1 MSGNMPPDTKRMA
14 QGLCHIKTNWRFA
27 ASAPLNGQRMV
38 IMGAVKFISIDRF
51 RNEEVLGFCQEIA
64 ARIADVSD
72 VAESDAGKAFC
83 EQILSYSG
91 ELDVLR
97 EINYK
102 LIDEADA
109 AVDSAILALRAH
121 LQALLV
127 YPRDDIRES
136 ARTIWN
142 AIEPYGSPV
151 RLPYNE
157 EYAVVGRMLDTLE
170 AIDMGLQ
177 SRTLVDAWIASLRK
191 HYDAFMALRKDFH
204 NERAE
209 QPVGRIKATRQTLSD
224 AWKTLVNYINGLAM
238 IHPSAE
244 LNALIDVLNTIIQA
258 KKAAIKIRKRTKKT
272 AAEAATETV
281 DIDP

>member
-1 MSGNMPPDTKRMA
+1 
-14 QGLCHIKTNWRFA
+14 
-27 ASAPLNGQRMV
+27 
-38 IMGAVKFISIDRF
+38 MGAVKSISIDRF
-51 RNEEVLGFCQEIA
+51 RNEELLGFCQEIGN
-64 ARIADVSD
+64 RIADVKD
-72 VAESDAGKAFC
+72 VSESDAGKAFC

-97 EINYK
+97 EVNYK
-102 LIDEADA
+102 DISEADA
-109 AVDSAILALRAH
+109 AVDSAVLGLRAH

-127 YPRDDIRES
+127 YPRDDIREA

-142 AIEPYGSPV
+142 AVEPYGSPV

-157 EYAVVGRMLDTLE
+157 EYAIVGRMLDTLE
-170 AIDMGLQ
+170 AIDTGMQ
-177 SRTLVDAWIASLRK
+177 SLTLVDAWITSLRK

-224 AWKTLVNYINGLAM
+224 AWKTLVSYINGLAM
-238 IHPSAE
+238 IHPNAE

-258 KKAAIKIRKRTKKT
+258 KKAALKTRESAKKT

-281 DIDP
+281 DIEP

>member
-1 MSGNMPPDTKRMA
+1 
-14 QGLCHIKTNWRFA
+14 
-27 ASAPLNGQRMV
+27 MV
-38 IMGAVKFISIDRF
+38 IMGAVKLISIMNF

-97 EINYK
+97 EVNYK
-102 LIDEADA
+102 HIIDADA

-127 YPRDDIRES
+127 YPRDDIREA

-177 SRTLVDAWIASLRK
+177 SKTLVDAWIASLRK

-244 LNALIDVLNTIIQA
+244 LNTLIDVLNTIIQA
-258 KKAAIKIRKRTKKT
+258 KKAAIKTRKRTKKT

>member
-1 MSGNMPPDTKRMA
+1 MQESCRTTAHVA
-14 QGLCHIKTNWRFA
+14 QK
-27 ASAPLNGQRMV
+27 APTGQRMV
-38 IMGAVKFISIDRF
+38 VMGTLKSISITNL
-51 RNEEVLGFCQEIA
+51 RNEEVLGFCQEISN
-64 ARIADVSD
+64 RIADVKEVS
-72 VAESDAGKAFC
+72 ESDAGKAFC

-97 EINYK
+97 EVNYK
-102 LIDEADA
+102 HISDADA
-109 AVDSAILALRAH
+109 AVDSTILGLRAH

-127 YPRDDIRES
+127 YPRDDIREA

-157 EYAVVGRMLDTLE
+157 EYAIVGRMIDTLE
-170 AIDMGLQ
+170 AIDTHLQ
-177 SRTLVDAWIASLRK
+177 SLTLVDAWITSLRK

-204 NERAE
+204 NERAD

-224 AWKTLVNYINGLAM
+224 AWKTLINYINGLAM

-244 LNALIDVLNTIIQA
+244 LNTLIDVLNTIIQA
-258 KKAAIKIRKRTKKT
+258 KKAAIKTRKSTKKT

-281 DIDP
+281 DIEP

>member
-1 MSGNMPPDTKRMA
+1 
-14 QGLCHIKTNWRFA
+14 
-27 ASAPLNGQRMV
+27 MV
-38 IMGAVKFISIDRF
+38 VMGAVKPITIANL
-51 RNEEVLGFCQEIA
+51 RNEELLGFCQEIA
-64 ARIADVSD
+64 NRIADVKAI
-72 VAESDAGKAFC
+72 AESDAGKALS

-97 EINYK
+97 EVNYK
-102 LIDEADA
+102 HICDADA
-109 AVDSAILALRAH
+109 AVDATVIGLRAH

-127 YPRDDIRES
+127 YPRDDIREA

-157 EYAVVGRMLDTLE
+157 EYAIVGRMLDTLE
-170 AIDMGLQ
+170 AVDPGLLSQ
-177 SRTLVDAWIASLRK
+177 TLMDAWVIALRE

-209 QPVGRIKATRQTLSD
+209 LPVGRIKATRQTLSD

-238 IHPSAE
+238 VQPTAE
-244 LNALIDVLNTIIQA
+244 LNALIDVLNAIIQS
-258 KKAAIKIRKRTKKT
+258 KKTVLKTRKNAKKT
-272 AAEAATETV
+272 AGEVATEAV
-281 DIDP
+281 DIEP